1 MYRCLLLTVSLLG
14 LVLSDSARA
23 QYVRVG
29 PLGGVSLRGA
39 QGAIDVLPLGFG
51 TRIRG
56 PQTSIDTGVYGLL
69 AWPSPHNIGYA
80 SSYGRYASGY
90 GRVGAYPVIATPVL
104 PIVPVFVSPVI
115 HVPVVPVPVYA
126 PPVFIERTF
135 IEPAFTEPYFAEPV
149 FSEPYEVGRV
159 EALPASPEV
168 WIDHSGIAMTSFE
181 QVIDVP
187 YAESVDDRLRS
198 AVVRLRNSLALRRDD
213 ADVWLKYLGPDAI
226 LEALDNGTVAK
237 TISELLRNYEGVAG
251 NGDLTH
257 IWSVDGF
264 WQTHQALRDWREP
277 MNADSTDADATDA
290 DATDASDSGESV
302 LEPKPDKQPEAKP
315 DTKPDEKESKA
326 EPSIAEELP
335 VGEAETLPAPVP
347 DSPFSMPPSE

>member
-1 MYRCLLLTVSLLG
+1 MYRCLLLIVSLLS
-14 LVLSDSARA
+14 LVLSNPARA

-39 QGAIDVLPLGFG
+39 QGAIDVLPLGLG
-51 TRIRG
+51 TRVRG
-56 PQTSIDTGVYGLL
+56 PQLSVDTGVYGLL
-69 AWPSPHNIGYA
+69 AGPRTYNSGYA

-115 HVPVVPVPVYA
+115 HVPVVHVPVVAVPVYA
-126 PPVFIERTF
+126 PPIF

-159 EALPASPEV
+159 EALPSSPEV
-168 WIDHSGIAMTSFE
+168 WIDPSGIGMTSFE
-181 QVIDVP
+181 QVVDVP

-198 AVVRLRNSLALRRDD
+198 AVVRLRNSLAMRRDD

-237 TISELLRNYEGVAG
+237 TISELLKNYEGVAG

-277 MNADSTDADATDA
+277 VNADSTDPDS
-290 DATDASDSGESV
+290 TDASDSGESV
-302 LEPKPDKQPEAKP
+302 LEPKQDATPDARS
-315 DTKPDEKESKA
+315 DTKADEKKSKE

>member
-14 LVLSDSARA
+14 LVLSNSARA

-39 QGAIDVLPLGFG
+39 QGAIDVLPLGLG

-69 AWPSPHNIGYA
+69 AWPSTHNNGYA

-104 PIVPVFVSPVI
+104 PIVPVFVAPVI
-115 HVPVVPVPVYA
+115 HVPVVHVPVYA
-126 PPVFIERTF
+126 PPVFIEPIF
-135 IEPAFTEPYFAEPV
+135 IEPIFVEPAFTEPYFAEPV
-149 FSEPYEVGRV
+149 FSETYEVGRV

-213 ADVWLKYLGPDAI
+213 SDVWLKYLGPDAI
-226 LEALDNGTVAK
+226 LEALDNGTMAK
-237 TISELLRNYEGVAG
+237 TISELLQNYEGVAG

-277 MNADSTDADATDA
+277 VNADSTDADS
-290 DATDASDSGESV
+290 TDASDSGESV
-302 LEPKPDKQPEAKP
+302 LEPKPDAKA
-315 DTKPDEKESKA
+315 DAKPDEKESKA
-326 EPSIAEELP
+326 KPASAEELP

-347 DSPFSMPPSE
+347 DSPFSMPGSE